1 MPDSPDNTL
10 ALKDLAELLDKAE
23 LRYTHA
29 TESDVLRVTFSS
41 DHYVDETGDKRI
53 CIFLTVQP
61 DEQLVVADIPWAYR
75 LEDARDKH
83 AARKALLYV
92 NFSVKAAHF
101 GVDPTDRNEVRARA
115 EIWLKGVTPSGAYIG
130 AALSRLAGQF
140 DYCARLLGPVWRGGK
155 KELRALVGRDMRAAP
170 ARSRQKRRASIRR
183 DPPHSVS

>member
-1 MPDSPDNTL
+1 MPDTPDTSL
-10 ALKDLAELLDKAE
+10 ALKDLADLLDKAE

-29 TESDVLRVTFSS
+29 PDSDVLRVTFSS

-61 DEQLVVADIPWAYR
+61 DEQLVVADIPWVYR
-75 LEDARDKH
+75 LEDARDKQ

-101 GVDPTDRNEVRARA
+101 GVDPEDRNEVRARA
-115 EIWLKGVTPSGAYIG
+115 EIWLKGVVPSGEFIG
-130 AALSRLAGQF
+130 AALGRLAGQV

-155 KELRALVGRDMRAAP
+155 KELRALIERNMRPAP
-170 ARSRQKRRASIRR
+170 ARFRNKRSDSVRR
-183 DPPHSVS
+183 EPPRSVS